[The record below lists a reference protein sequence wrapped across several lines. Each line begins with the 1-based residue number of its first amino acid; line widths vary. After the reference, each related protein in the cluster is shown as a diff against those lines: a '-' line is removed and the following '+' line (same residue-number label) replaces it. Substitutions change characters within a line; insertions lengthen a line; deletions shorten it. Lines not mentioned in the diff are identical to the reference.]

1 MQRRGIT
8 MMIIAIIAFTSFAV
22 GIFWQQWKG
31 DAGRINAGPSVAAA
45 ADEPLK
51 AGMVDPQTGKKIKYW
66 VAPMDPT
73 YIRDEPG
80 QSPMGMDLV
89 PVYEDEGGEKE
100 PTSTIRIDPV
110 TIQNMGIRTVAVT
123 RKPITKTIRT
133 FGNITYDETRR
144 VSINTKINGWIEKL
158 YVNFE
163 GEQVKHGQPLFD
175 IYSPEMV
182 TAQEEYLLAL
192 KQKRNLESS
201 PFQRVRDSAERLLA
215 ASRKR
220 LQYWDMSASQ
230 IRRLETTGVV
240 RKAITVFSP
249 SSGVVIKKNALEG
262 QYVKVGENLYE
273 IADLSTVWVDVDIY
287 EYELPF
293 VTKGMPARMELTYIP
308 GKRFQGKVLYI
319 YPYLSR
325 ETRTARLRLAFPNP
339 DLQLKPDM
347 YANIRL
353 EAELSGP
360 NLVIPQETVIDTGV
374 RQVVFVSRGKG
385 RFEPRQVKI
394 GVEVN
399 GHQYQVLKGLSEG
412 EEIVLSAQFMLDSES
427 RLREAVQKMLEVRKN
442 DAGEAADDELDMGG
456 IGMDD
461 DLDMSGLS
469 MEADDLDM
477 SDLTMEGAEET
488 ATPQSNPDAKDDSPS
503 DETAK

>member
-1 MQRRGIT
+1 MQRRRLTILSGTIITIAGIL
-8 MMIIAIIAFTSFAV
+8 M
-22 GIFWQQWKG
+22 GIFFEKWHGKATESSLG
-31 DAGRINAGPSVAAA
+31 TSIAAA

-66 VAPMDPT
+66 AAPMDPT
-73 YIRDEPG
+73 YIRNEPG
-80 QSPMGMDLV
+80 KSPMGMDLV
-89 PVYEDEGGEKE
+89 PVYEEEGGEKE

-110 TIQNMGIRTVAVT
+110 TVQNMGIRTVAVM

-144 VSINTKINGWIEKL
+144 VSVNTKINGWIERL
-158 YVNFE
+158 HVNFE
-163 GEQVKHGQPLFD
+163 GEQIKRGQPLFD

-201 PFQRVRDSAERLLA
+201 PFERVRDSAERLLA

-220 LQYWDMSASQ
+220 LQYWDMSALQ
-230 IRRLETTGVV
+230 ISRLETTGTV

-249 SSGVVIKKNALEG
+249 AAGVVIKKNALEG

-287 EYELPF
+287 EYELPY
-293 VTKGMPARMELTYIP
+293 VSKGMPARMELTYIP
-308 GKRFQGKVLYI
+308 GKRFQGEVLYI

-353 EAELSGP
+353 EAELPGP
-360 NLVIPQETVIDTGV
+360 NIVIPQETVIDTGV

-399 GHQYQVLKGLSEG
+399 GHQYQVLKGLTEG

-442 DAGEAADDELDMGG
+442 GAGQGTDDLDLSGV
-456 IGMDD
+456 GMDD
-461 DLDMSGLS
+461 DLDMHGLD
-469 MEADDLDM
+469 MEADELDM
-477 SDLTMEGAEET
+477 SDLTMEGDEATET
-488 ATPQSNPDAKDDSPS
+488 SQPKRDRKDDHPS
-503 DETAK
+503 GETAK